1 MNSAE
6 NTYTVTCY
14 GEILWD
20 MLPDGAVPGGA
31 PMNVA
36 YHLKK
41 LGGNPAL
48 ITKVGHDDDGK
59 KLIQLME
66 RNGISTEF
74 FQMDFEVNT
83 GRAYATAGDDSEVV
97 YEFKKPAA
105 WDKIQWS
112 DNLEKLISTSDYF
125 VFGTLATR
133 SKESRNTLYELLQ
146 PAKYK
151 ILDIN
156 LRSPHFTR
164 TIIEKLLESI
174 QLLKLNLGE
183 LELITGWFSNYRNEN
198 DRIKSL
204 QDKFRIP
211 NIVVT
216 KGANG
221 SVFNTNGN
229 FFVHPGFT
237 VELADTIGSGDAFLA
252 GLISKL
258 NSGTKPSEALE
269 FASALGALVATHT
282 GPCPDYHVEDIQNL
296 INALSV

>member
-1 MNSAE
+1 MDLAE

-20 MLPDGAVPGGA
+20 VLSDRAVPGGA

-41 LGGNPAL
+41 LGVNPAL
-48 ITKVGHDDDGK
+48 ITKIGHDDDGK

-74 FQMDFEVNT
+74 FQMDFELNT
-83 GRAYATAGDDSEVV
+83 GRAYAIAGDNNEVL
-97 YEFKKPAA
+97 YDFKKPAA
-105 WDKIQWS
+105 WDNIRWS
-112 DNLEKLISTSDYF
+112 DHLEKLISTSDYF
-125 VFGTLATR
+125 VFGSLVTR
-133 SKESRNTLYELLQ
+133 SKESRNTLFELLQ
-146 PAKYK
+146 HAKYK

-156 LRSPHFTR
+156 LRPPHFSR
-164 TIIEKLLESI
+164 SIIEKLLENI
-174 QLLKLNLGE
+174 QLLKLNLSE

-198 DRIKSL
+198 DRIKSI
-204 QDKFRIP
+204 QDKFQIS

-216 KGANG
+216 KGGDG
-221 SVFNTNGN
+221 SIFNTNGN
-229 FFVHPGFT
+229 FYVHDGFT

-258 NSGTKPSEALE
+258 NSGASPAEGLE
-269 FASALGALVATHT
+269 FASALGALIATHN
-282 GPCPDYHVEDIQNL
+282 GPCPDYNVEDIQEL
-296 INALSV
+296 IIA